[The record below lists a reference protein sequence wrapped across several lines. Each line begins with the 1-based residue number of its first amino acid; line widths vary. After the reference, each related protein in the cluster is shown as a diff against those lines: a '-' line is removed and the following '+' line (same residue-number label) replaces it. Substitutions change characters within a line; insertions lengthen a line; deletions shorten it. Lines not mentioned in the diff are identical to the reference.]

1 MAVSKPL
8 LTEFGIHHRLES
20 CAQYFGRTFLNIFDH
35 TFWHCGMVPFFISAR
50 CSSIFVQS
58 FLSGL
63 RRMIIL
69 PGMPVGSTWVPVTLG
84 REVWTCYSWRCS
96 SCTRWLQV
104 AWPDRGRGG
113 VGCKWRLWGPRW
125 KWLLECTWPRF
136 SATWTQ
142 SGRRRRGSGQ
152 GTSKPECRCWCGPGL
167 VTNSILLC

>member
-1 MAVSKPL
+1 MHS
-8 LTEFGIHHRLES
+8 R
-20 CAQYFGRTFLNIFDH
+20 AQYFGRTFFNTYIRPYFLALRDGAFLFR
-35 TFWHCGMVPFFISAR
+35 TAR
-50 CSSIFVQS
+50 CFSIFAQS
-58 FLSGL
+58 IFKVLSGL
-63 RRMIIL
+63 RRLIIL
-69 PGMPVGSTWVPVTLG
+69 PGMPVGSTWVPLTLG

-142 SGRRRRGSGQ
+142 SGRRRPGSGQ
-152 GTSKPECRCWCGPGL
+152 GTSKPECRCWYGPGL
-167 VTNSILLC
+167 VTNSILLW